1 MSVLLCG
8 NPTLVES
15 IFLGKRGGSQS
26 KGHRDTCGSGAAA
39 TTDHS
44 WTRLNTDPSTQMHA
58 HTHTQTSTHTEE
70 SPLAFNLALPTF
82 PVASP
87 VHSVMC
93 TLMRVICENEDSC
106 VYKPCHQFVPVIKT
120 GFDWPN
126 CGQSC
131 LPMVRKSTWYPF
143 TRRVDDEV
151 GVRCSAMEQ
160 WWWSIFFIYIY
171 STRGQKWPIW
181 WRGEHIMHKWLTSL
195 DSKVVFLN
203 VNCNSCDPPWTMFY
217 FSLHKPTQTCRPLL
231 KTSILSDP
239 AQHRAA
245 AGLHSSDLHREVCWD
260 KNFQVLWNKTPPAGP
275 STVTLQSEVIDS
287 PNTLL
292 FKHHISY
299 AHKHVR
305 MRRMCGG
312 RPWVTA
318 THAGKGG
325 WRGGG
330 AQFLGRCDG
339 AA

>member
-1 MSVLLCG
+1 MRTAASI
-8 NPTLVES
+8 NPVINL
-15 IFLGKRGGSQS
+15 SQS
-26 KGHRDTCGSGAAA
+26 LK
-39 TTDHS
+39 
-44 WTRLNTDPSTQMHA
+44 
-58 HTHTQTSTHTEE
+58 
-70 SPLAFNLALPTF
+70 LALIGLIVVSHACQWCGKVHGIPLQGEWMMKSER
-82 PVASP
+82 VALLWNSDG
-87 VHSVMC
+87 
-93 TLMRVICENEDSC
+93 E
-106 VYKPCHQFVPVIKT
+106 VY
-120 GFDWPN
+120 
-126 CGQSC
+126 S
-131 LPMVRKSTWYPF
+131 L
-143 TRRVDDEV
+143 
-151 GVRCSAMEQ
+151 
-160 WWWSIFFIYIY
+160 YIY

-231 KTSILSDP
+231 KTSILSDQ

-312 RPWVTA
+312 WPWVTA